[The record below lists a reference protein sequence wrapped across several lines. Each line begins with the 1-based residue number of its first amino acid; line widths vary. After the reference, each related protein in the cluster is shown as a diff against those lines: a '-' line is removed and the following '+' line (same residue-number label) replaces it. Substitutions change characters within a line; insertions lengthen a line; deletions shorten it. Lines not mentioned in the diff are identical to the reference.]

1 MYLSMEAQ
9 LGQVAFLGVDLK
21 VKMKAGNTNSCSQCN
36 QNSRTNHDSVI
47 STSTLES
54 KPRPQAL
61 PSFSSLAVHQ
71 NGGGSGIF
79 PHVSHTRMIEM
90 FDWMWAHNS
99 KNN

>member
-1 MYLSMEAQ
+1 
-9 LGQVAFLGVDLK
+9 
-21 VKMKAGNTNSCSQCN
+21 MKAGNTNSCSQCN

-71 NGGGSGIF
+71 NEGGSGTLYLSSRE
-79 PHVSHTRMIEM
+79 SHQNDR
-90 FDWMWAHNS
+90 
-99 KNN
+99 KV